1 MLALLNLLT
10 NRTGRKRPNDRHDLP
25 SQQPSKMN
33 QQERNRAKDNALG
46 CLYFFLALAL
56 ALTIVSN
63 IADQFSK

>member
-1 MLALLNLLT
+1 
-10 NRTGRKRPNDRHDLP
+10 
-25 SQQPSKMN
+25 MN
-33 QQERNRAKDNALG
+33 QQERNRAKGNALG

>member
-1 MLALLNLLT
+1 MT
-10 NRTGRKRPNDRHDLP
+10 P
-25 SQQPSKMN
+25 
-33 QQERNRAKDNALG
+33 QERNRAKGNALG